1 MQKLSLKTLLVKLA
15 FITIFLLS
23 PNYGQESGSV
33 YGFVKDSS
41 NGEALIGANVF
52 INDLSL
58 GMATDINGY
67 YVLQEIIPGTYD
79 ISVSYVGYKVL
90 NKKIDIT
97 SGSAL
102 KLDLIICFH
111 VKSFPPSSIVLSI
124 DFSLVKE

>member
-67 YVLQEIIPGTYD
+67 YVLQEITPGTYD
-79 ISVSYVGYKVL
+79 ISVSCLLY
-90 NKKIDIT
+90 T
-97 SGSAL
+97 SPSPRDATL
-102 KLDLIICFH
+102 
-111 VKSFPPSSIVLSI
+111 SRMPSSA
-124 DFSLVKE
+124 